1 MHRFILVALACA
13 LVACSGDSTA
23 PQQTGVAGQW
33 IYRVSQLSDGG
44 AVDCTMIN
52 VDTLTL
58 NRSTVNIAGRYSGG
72 AISCRSGEDME
83 IVGLVTGAV
92 VNGTVEAM
100 VSGAQNVSFDLGGAY
115 WHQSGSLSGDRMSGT
130 LTIDHGFTGH
140 LGNLHLTGTWTAN
153 RTSAFPPQPHPK

>member
-1 MHRFILVALACA
+1 MQRFILVALTCA

-33 IYRVSQLSDGG
+33 IYRINQLTDGG
-44 AVDCTMIN
+44 AVACTMIS

-58 NRSTVNIAGRYSGG
+58 NRSTVSIAGTYSGG
-72 AISCRSGEDME
+72 AISCRSGEDIE
-83 IVGLVTGAV
+83 TVGLVAGAV

-130 LTIDHGFTGH
+130 LTIDHGFTGR
-140 LGNLHLTGTWTAN
+140 LGKLHLTGSWTAN
-153 RTSAFPPQPHPK
+153 RTSASPRPHPK